1 MSRSTIERLQD
12 ARSFA
17 QQGEHRV
24 LGLDRDIFSQVAE
37 VKFTVYYCLIGIGE
51 ALNDVPQEV
60 LASEPSIP
68 WGSIIGMRN
77 RLLHA
82 YWRIDDEIVYEVAT
96 LELRAVGIAL
106 ERIIKRSKYHHTD
119 TRQTL

>member
-1 MSRSTIERLQD
+1 MSRSVVERLRD

-17 QQGEHRV
+17 YEGECRV
-24 LGLDRDIFSQVAE
+24 LGLDRDIFTQVSE

-51 ALNDVPQEV
+51 ALNEVPKKV

-68 WGSIIGMRN
+68 WSSIIGMRN

-96 LELRAVGIAL
+96 LELPAL
-106 ERIIKRSKYHHTD
+106 GSRWKE
-119 TRQTL
+119 

>member
-1 MSRSTIERLQD
+1 MSRSTIEQLED

-17 QQGEHRV
+17 QHGEDRV
-24 LGLDRDIFSQVAE
+24 RGLDRDIFSQVVE
-37 VKFTVYYCLIGIGE
+37 VKFTVYFCLIGIGE
-51 ALNDVPQEV
+51 ALSEVPRAA

-96 LELRAVGIAL
+96 LELPALGIAL
-106 ERIIKRSKYHHTD
+106 ERIIKRSK
-119 TRQTL
+119 

>member
-1 MSRSTIERLQD
+1 MH
-12 ARSFA
+12 SFTRIA
-17 QQGEHRV
+17 
-24 LGLDRDIFSQVAE
+24 
-37 VKFTVYYCLIGIGE
+37 TVFAFCLIGIGE
-51 ALNDVPQEV
+51 ALSEVPRAV

-96 LELRAVGIAL
+96 LELPAVGTAL
-106 ERIIKRSKYHHTD
+106 DRMIRNFKAT
-119 TRQTL
+119 

>member
-1 MSRSTIERLQD
+1 MEPSLYEPLD
-12 ARSFA
+12 
-17 QQGEHRV
+17 HRATGGCAIV
-24 LGLDRDIFSQVAE
+24 CATWRRPGPGLGRDIFSQVLE
-37 VKFTVYYCLIGIGE
+37 VKFTVYFCLIGIGE
-51 ALNDVPQEV
+51 ALSEVPRAA

-96 LELRAVGIAL
+96 LKLPAVGTAL
-106 ERIIKRSKYHHTD
+106 DRMIRNFKAT
-119 TRQTL
+119 